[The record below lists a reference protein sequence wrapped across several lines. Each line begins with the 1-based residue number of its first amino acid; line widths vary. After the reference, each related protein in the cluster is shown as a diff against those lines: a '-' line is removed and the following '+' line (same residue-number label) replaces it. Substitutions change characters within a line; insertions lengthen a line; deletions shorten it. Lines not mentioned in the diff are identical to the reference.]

1 MPSDALCVQ
10 SDSVYSG
17 SVISSVSAE
26 KELFTLTVP
35 NNEPCKC
42 VQSRDKFE
50 LSELCS
56 KNNSTFG
63 VMTPKSC
70 LYTESLHISKIIN
83 RELIAYS
90 NIHKISPIFDYA
102 ISTRAP

>member
-1 MPSDALCVQ
+1 
-10 SDSVYSG
+10 
-17 SVISSVSAE
+17 
-26 KELFTLTVP
+26 
-35 NNEPCKC
+35 
-42 VQSRDKFE
+42 
-50 LSELCS
+50 
-56 KNNSTFG
+56 
-63 VMTPKSC
+63 MTPKSC